1 MTNVPQTY
9 AVVRLGGRQYK
20 VKEGDELLVD
30 RLPVE
35 PGETV
40 TVAPLLVHRGG
51 KAADATVPPGAAVTA
66 RVVDHELGAKIRVF
80 TYKPKSTYKKMR
92 GHRSRLSRVTIE
104 SIALKEKKSGS

>member
-1 MTNVPQTY
+1 MTKDPHTY

-30 RLPVE
+30 RLPIE

-40 TVAPLLVHRGG
+40 TVAPLLVHQADG
-51 KAADATVPPGAAVTA
+51 KPDPSVPSGAEVTA

-92 GHRSRLSRVTIE
+92 GHRSRLSRITIE

>member
-1 MTNVPQTY
+1 MTDETQTY

-20 VKEGDELLVD
+20 VREGDQLLVD

-40 TVAPLLVHRGG
+40 KVAPLLVRAAG
-51 KAADATVPPGAAVTA
+51 KKVDAAAPKGAEVTA
-66 RVVDHELGAKIRVF
+66 RIVDHELGEKIRVF
-80 TYKPKSTYKKMR
+80 TYKPKSTFKKMR
-92 GHRSRLSRVTIE
+92 GHRSRLSRITIE

>member
-1 MTNVPQTY
+1 MTDVPQTY

-40 TVAPLLVHRGG
+40 TVAPLLVHQGG
-51 KAADATVPPGAAVTA
+51 KAADTTVPSGAAVTA

-92 GHRSRLSRVTIE
+92 GHRSRLSRIMIE